1 MTAALWFLGS
11 AAVLAVYAA
20 LVALATHTPG
30 HRASLELRGGR
41 DPIYQAVCLQHG
53 VDPLTDYKQGQP

>member
-1 MTAALWFLGS
+1 MIAALWFLGL
-11 AAVLAVYAA
+11 AAVLAVYAS

-41 DPIYQAVCLQHG
+41 SIYEDVCFQHG
-53 VDPLTDYKQGQP
+53 VDPLTDYEPLP